1 MGKRAKKS
9 PTSDSKPGLHPVVP
23 GAHDN
28 FYGAIVRDVK
38 VGPRRELTLLVE
50 TWPKNSASFGGG
62 DVVTPRLGAL
72 FNLEEVRKFFA
83 RPLNES
89 LHYLRHAT
97 ESNRR
102 RHVIEI
108 EFDRTED
115 RMKIVAGKVSAR
127 VVPLQR

>member
-1 MGKRAKKS
+1 MGKLAKKS
-9 PTSDSKPGLHPVVP
+9 PTSDSKLGLHPVVP

-38 VGPRRELTLLVE
+38 VGPGRELTLLVE
-50 TWPKNSASFGGG
+50 NMAQEQ
-62 DVVTPRLGAL
+62 RLLWRRRRGYAATRRL
-72 FNLEEVRKFFA
+72 FNFEEVRKFFA

-89 LHYLRHAT
+89 LHYLRYAT